1 MTSAPHSRR
10 YSSFRPL
17 IFADPKKTQEQ
28 WTYIAQMGSRT
39 AFKLDADA
47 TPRAEFTRV
56 AVHYLG
62 WVSYPMRNNHIH
74 ILSVQRTDAGDIHRR
89 PETKNGAHTGRSAS
103 ARTIGTT
110 APATKCLI
118 RPQEVRRNHPFW
130 L

>member
-1 MTSAPHSRR
+1 MTSTPHSRR

-47 TPRAEFTRV
+47 TPRTEFTRV

-62 WVSYPMRNNHIH
+62 WVSCSVEIVTYIYLLCR
-74 ILSVQRTDAGDIHRR
+74 ILTL
-89 PETKNGAHTGRSAS
+89 GA
-103 ARTIGTT
+103 
-110 APATKCLI
+110 
-118 RPQEVRRNHPFW
+118 
-130 L
+130 

>member
-74 ILSVQRTDAGDIHRR
+74 ILSVQRTDARAYIDGRR
-89 PETKNGAHTGRSAS
+89 PRMVHTLEEVLRRGLSV
-103 ARTIGTT
+103 
-110 APATKCLI
+110 PL
-118 RPQEVRRNHPFW
+118 PQRQNALFDRRR
-130 L
+130 